1 MATITTLDKLYEE
14 ELRDIYNAEGQ
25 LVKALPKMA
34 KAASNDEL
42 KKAIEDHL
50 EQTKGQV
57 DRLEKVFQSLGVAVR
72 GKTCAAMKGLL
83 EEGKEILE
91 EEDIEDT
98 VLDAALIAAAQKVE
112 HYEISTYGTLIAWAK
127 QLGYADQ
134 AKLLEET
141 LTEEKEADSLLTEIA
156 ESNINAM
163 AE

>member
-1 MATITTLDKLYEE
+1 MTTITTLDKLYEE

-112 HYEISTYGTLIAWAK
+112 HYEIATYGTLIAWAK

>member
-1 MATITTLDKLYEE
+1 MTTITTLDKLYEE

>member
-112 HYEISTYGTLIAWAK
+112 HYEIATYGTLIAWAK